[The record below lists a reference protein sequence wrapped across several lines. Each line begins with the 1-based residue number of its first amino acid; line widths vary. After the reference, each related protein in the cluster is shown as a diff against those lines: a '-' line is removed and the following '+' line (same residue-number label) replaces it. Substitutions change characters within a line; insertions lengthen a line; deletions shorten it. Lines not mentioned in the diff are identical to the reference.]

1 MTNDQQTQNG
11 ADMGSTTGDRG
22 DRSADGPLDAL
33 VGERVRLE
41 SLARRHHDG
50 LCEAIRDGKLWE
62 LPVTIV
68 PHPDEVRGFID
79 DALAARAAGTQIPYA
94 TVDAATGRIAG
105 STRLMAISTPFRR
118 LEIGFTFLGASRQG
132 TGLNTEAKLLMLTH
146 AFEAMGMNR
155 VEFLT
160 DVRNARS
167 RAAIAGLGAT
177 HEGVLRHHMVMRDG
191 WIRDTAVYS
200 ITRPEWPTA
209 KQQLTARVGAHG

>member
-1 MTNDQQTQNG
+1 MTNDQQQQNG
-11 ADMGSTTGDRG
+11 ADMGSGTVERP
-22 DRSADGPLDAL
+22 AVGPPDAL

-41 SLARRHHDG
+41 PLAHRHYDG

-68 PHPDEVRGFID
+68 PHPDEVRGFIE

-118 LEIGFTFLGASRQG
+118 LEIGFTFLGASWQG
-132 TGLNTEAKLLMLTH
+132 AGVNTEAKLLMLTH
-146 AFEAMGMNR
+146 AFEAMDMNR
-155 VEFLT
+155 VELLT

-167 RAAIAGLGAT
+167 RAAIAALGAT
-177 HEGVLRHHMVMRDG
+177 QEGVLRHHMVMRDG

-200 ITRPEWPTA
+200 ITRPEWPAA
-209 KQQLTARVGAHG
+209 KRRLTARVAARG

>member
-1 MTNDQQTQNG
+1 MTGEQRATDG
-11 ADMGSTTGDRG
+11 ADMA
-22 DRSADGPLDAL
+22 SASAEWAAGGPQDVL
-33 VGERVRLE
+33 VGERVLLE
-41 SLARRHHDG
+41 PLAHRHHDG

-62 LPVTIV
+62 LPVTTV
-68 PHPDEVRGFID
+68 PQPDEVHGFID

-105 STRLMAISTPFRR
+105 STRLMAINTPCRR
-118 LEIGFTFLGASRQG
+118 LEIGFTFLGASWQG
-132 TGLNTEAKLLMLTH
+132 TGVNTEAKLLMLQH

-155 VEFLT
+155 VELLT

-167 RAAIAGLGAT
+167 RAAIAALGAT

-200 ITRPEWPTA
+200 ITRPEWPDA
-209 KQQLTARVGAHG
+209 KRQLTARIAARG

>member
-1 MTNDQQTQNG
+1 MTNDQQKQNG
-11 ADMGSTTGDRG
+11 ADMGSGTVEGP
-22 DRSADGPLDAL
+22 ADGPLDAL

-41 SLARRHHDG
+41 PLARRHHDG

-209 KQQLTARVGAHG
+209 KRKLTARVGARG

>member
-1 MTNDQQTQNG
+1 MTNDQKAADG
-11 ADMGSTTGDRG
+11 ADMGSTTGDPG
-22 DRSADGPLDAL
+22 DRSAGGPQDAL

-41 SLARRHHDG
+41 PLTHRHHDG
-50 LCEAIRDGKLWE
+50 LCEAVQDGKLWE

-146 AFEAMGMNR
+146 AFEAMSMNR

-200 ITRPEWPTA
+200 ITRPEWPAA
-209 KQQLTARVGAHG
+209 KRQLTARLAARG